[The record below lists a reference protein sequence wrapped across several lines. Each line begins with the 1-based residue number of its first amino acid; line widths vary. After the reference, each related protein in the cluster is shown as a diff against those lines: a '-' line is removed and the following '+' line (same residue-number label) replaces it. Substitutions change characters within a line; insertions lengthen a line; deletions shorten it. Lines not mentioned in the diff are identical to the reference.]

1 MSFVEAFNNQ
11 VDAFIKDLEITFAD
25 RKNVISDIRN
35 FRTAINLMRKINQR
49 KVVENVMYYIY
60 PYKNQIIQGDEDFF
74 FNHGFE
80 DELKDA
86 KLDGDN
92 GLMRAMHF
100 KTLYRDSSSENKE
113 AIKKY
118 FKVLVVLGEKALNL
132 A

>member
-1 MSFVEAFNNQ
+1 MSYTEAFNNQ
-11 VDAFIKDLEITFAD
+11 VDSFIKDLEVSYTD
-25 RKNVISDIRN
+25 RANVISDIRN
-35 FRTAINLMRKINQR
+35 FRTAINIMRRINQK

-74 FNHGFE
+74 YNHGFE

-86 KLDGDN
+86 KLDNDKGF
-92 GLMRAMHF
+92 MRAMHF
-100 KTLYRDSSSENKE
+100 KTLYRESSSENKE

-118 FKVLVVLGEKALNL
+118 FKVLLLLGEKALNM

>member
-1 MSFVEAFNNQ
+1 MSYTEAFNNQ
-11 VDAFIKDLEITFAD
+11 VDSFIKDLEVSYAD
-25 RKNVISDIRN
+25 KANVISDIRN
-35 FRTAINLMRKINQR
+35 FRTAIGIMRRINQK

-74 FNHGFE
+74 YNHGFE

-86 KLDGDN
+86 KLNSDDGF
-92 GLMRAMHF
+92 MRAMHF
-100 KTLYRDSSSENKE
+100 KTLYRESSDENKA

-118 FKVLVVLGEKALNL
+118 FKVLLLLGEKALNL

>member
-1 MSFVEAFNNQ
+1 MSYIEAFNNQ
-11 VDAFIKDLEITFAD
+11 MDSFIRDLETSYSD
-25 RKNVISDIRN
+25 KSNVMSDIRN
-35 FRTAINLMRKINQR
+35 FRTAISIMRRINQK

-60 PYKNQIIQGDEDFF
+60 PYKNQIVQGDEDFF

-86 KLDGDN
+86 RLDGDK
-92 GLMRAMHF
+92 GFMRAMHF
-100 KTLYRDSSSENKE
+100 KTLYRESSDSNKE

-118 FKVLVVLGEKALNL
+118 FKVLILLGEKALNL